1 MTAGE
6 DVDEVAESTPVRVG
20 ARLGIGAYGVT
31 HILIAVLAIQLAF
44 GQSGERTD
52 QSGAF
57 KALTTQPLGVALL
70 WVLVV
75 GFATVTAWRIYE
87 SLRGFTWVEE
97 RRRNLMRRAAS
108 AGHAI
113 VTLTLLVLAV
123 TALLGGGGG
132 GGEQAT
138 AGVLGLPGGQ
148 VIVAAVGVG
157 TAVTGGWTVWTGWS
171 QAFLEDLALPPAGRA
186 RTVAKRVGF
195 IGFVAK
201 GVSLVLMGVLIVI
214 AAVRFDPAQANGL
227 DAALKAL
234 AGQPYGPYL
243 LVVLA
248 LGLFTYGLFGL
259 VDARYHR
266 IS

>member
-44 GQSGERTD
+44 GRSGERTD

-57 KALTTQPLGVALL
+57 QALTAQPLGLALL
-70 WVLVV
+70 WVLII

-87 SLRGFTWVEE
+87 SVRGFTWVTE
-97 RRRNLMRRAAS
+97 RRRTLMRRAAS

-113 VTLTLLVLAV
+113 VTATLLVLAV
-123 TALLGGGGG
+123 TAVLGGGGG
-132 GGEQAT
+132 GGERAT

-148 VIVAAVGVG
+148 VIVAVVGVG
-157 TAVTGGWTVWTGWS
+157 TAVTGGWTVWTGWTKG
-171 QAFLEDLALPPAGRA
+171 FLEDLVLPPVGRA
-186 RTVAKRVGF
+186 RALGVRIGV

-214 AAVRFDPAQANGL
+214 AAVRFDPVQANGL
-227 DAALKAL
+227 DAALKTL

-248 LGLFTYGLFGL
+248 IGLLAYGVFGL